1 MTGVYLLYHWS
12 KVSLCVV
19 YQFQRDYCK
28 NFNEDEDIVS
38 CECTKE
44 IFVKSSDTTLIKMVE
59 VKYEALDGI

>member
-12 KVSLCVV
+12 KVSLRVV
-19 YQFQRDYCK
+19 YQFQRDSCK